1 MKMTDRI
8 IALLTLV
15 TLALQVHALD
25 VTSIAGELSG
35 RVDDTGVTELKVT
48 GTMNAADFYFIANHL
63 KQLRTLDLT
72 GVDIVA
78 CNYICQQYWQEGFV
92 ADELPVGALGG
103 LGLSSVKLPSS
114 LKTIGEAA
122 LAGCYALTDVT
133 MPATLDSIAP
143 YAFAGCT
150 ALTSVTLPASVR
162 VVADGAFVHCTSL
175 TRFEVEPASR
185 LVTLSATALMDC
197 PALETL
203 TLGTA
208 VRELGERALLG
219 TGIRHLDLTASK
231 NLARIGDWAVA
242 LSSVEQVTLPSS
254 VKQVGDGAFL
264 CDSMLKSINLGG
276 SLEQVNDFLLAQTGL
291 TGEMTFEGVSRI
303 GNYALYN
310 ASDLSVVTLPA
321 TTTWLGD
328 FAMAGMTGLTALTC
342 EAIDVPQLGQ
352 QVWAGVKQRTIPL
365 TVPDRSKKFYQ
376 MANQWREFKFEAT
389 WLRGDV
395 NNDGEVNIADVNT
408 LIDIILGG
416 HFDDQTMLRADVNE
430 DGEIGIADINAVI
443 DIILNPGS
451 YNSPAVVD
459 TDDALHIGDTSV
471 APGEQCTLHVTL
483 DNADRYSAIQCD
495 IILPPG
501 LNLVG
506 ADAAQGQTSTG
517 CDLGGAWR
525 TVMYSMDK
533 SSFDNDKAVLTLTVQ
548 ADDALPAFSQITISN
563 IVLADGDNVGWHAAD
578 CVATVNNTTGIEDLN
593 AAADRVWI
601 EQRTLCIETRN
612 ASSAIVTAIN
622 GVMRNVTLTEGI
634 NRIELEQGFYVV
646 VLNGKSHKI
655 AIR

>member
-8 IALLTLV
+8 IAMLTLV

-35 RVDDTGVTELKVT
+35 KVDTGVTDLKVT

-72 GVDIVA
+72 DVEVVA
-78 CNYICQQYWQEGFV
+78 CDFISQQYWKEGFV

-103 LGLSSVKLPSS
+103 LGVTSVKLPSS
-114 LKTIGEAA
+114 LKCIGKAA
-122 LAGCYALTDVT
+122 FAGCFALTEVV
-133 MPATLDSIAP
+133 MPASLDSIAP

-150 ALTSVTLPASVR
+150 ALPSVTLPANVR

-185 LVTLSATALMDC
+185 LASLSATALMDC

-203 TLGTA
+203 TLGSA
-208 VRELGERALLG
+208 VREMGERALLG
-219 TGIRHLDLTASK
+219 AGLHQLDLTASK
-231 NLARIGDWAVA
+231 NLAHIGDWAMA
-242 LSSVEQVTLPSS
+242 MSPVEQVILPSS
-254 VKQVGDGAFL
+254 VTHVGDGAFF
-264 CDSMLKSINLGG
+264 CDSILLSVQLGG
-276 SLEQVNDFLLAQTGL
+276 HLEQLNDFLLAGTGL
-291 TGEMTFEGVSRI
+291 SGEMSLEGVSRI
-303 GNYALYN
+303 GDYAFYN
-310 ASDLSVVTLPA
+310 ASDLSVVALPA

-328 FAMAGMTGLTALTC
+328 LSMAGMTGLKKLTC
-342 EAIDVPQLGQ
+342 EVIEVPSLGKL
-352 QVWAGVKQRTIPL
+352 VWAGVNQHAVPL

-376 MANQWREFKFEAT
+376 MAAQWRDFLFPEV

-416 HFDDQTMLRADVNE
+416 SFDNQTMLRADVNE

-451 YNSPAVVD
+451 YASPAVD
-459 TDDALHIGDTSV
+459 TDDRLHLDDTSMM
-471 APGEQCTLHVTL
+471 PGEQRTLHITL
-483 DNADRYSAIQCD
+483 DNAARYSAIQCD
-495 IILPPG
+495 IMMPLG

-506 ADAAQGQTSTG
+506 VDAAQGQTSLG
-517 CDLGGAWR
+517 RDLGEAWR

-533 SSFDNDKAVLTLTVQ
+533 CSFDNDKAVLTLTVQ
-548 ADDALPAFSQITISN
+548 ADEALPAAAQITICN
-563 IVLADGDNVGWHAAD
+563 IVLADDANVGWHAAD
-578 CVATVNNTTGIEDLN
+578 CVAMVSNTTGIENLTVT
-593 AAADRVWI
+593 ADRVWT
-601 EQRTLCIETRN
+601 EARSLCIETR
-612 ASSAIVTAIN
+612 SATSAQLTAVN
-622 GVMRNVTLTEGI
+622 GMTRNISLEEGV
-634 NRIELEQGFYVV
+634 NRFELEQGFYVV